1 MGTATSSQQNS
12 IAAFFQNES
21 TPGITLLVATLI
33 ALIFANSA
41 LSVHYESFLNYPLG
55 VAFGDGQ
62 MIKPTSKWIN
72 DGLMAIFFLVVGL
85 EIKKELIE
93 GELSSLKKAIL
104 PLVGAVGGMLVPALI
119 YLYFNYSDPTAIR
132 GWAIPSATD
141 IAFAVGVISL
151 FGKRIPVSLKIFLLA
166 LAVLDDM
173 GAVIII
179 AVFYT
184 EQISVT
190 PLLLAGL
197 SVLIL
202 LLMGRLK
209 VASTSLYLLVGFFLW
224 LCVLK
229 SGVHATI
236 AGVTLGLLIPLSVFN
251 SKKESLC
258 VALEHYLKPWV
269 NYFIMPVFAFANA
282 GVVLSGITPQ
292 SWLEPVTM
300 GIMLGLFVGKQL
312 GIFSFVWVAIKLKI
326 GDKPHHATWAQLYAV
341 SIIAGIG
348 FTMSLFI
355 GILAFPDPSWQTDV
369 KLGVLSGSLLSA
381 VLGYLLLDRFTP
393 KKAQ

>member
-1 MGTATSSQQNS
+1 MGITSSQQNK
-12 IAAFFQNES
+12 IAVFFQKES
-21 TPGITLLVATLI
+21 TPGVTLLFATLI

-41 LSVHYESFLNYPLG
+41 LSSLYEGFLNYPLG

-62 MIKPTSKWIN
+62 MIKPVSKWIN

-85 EIKKELIE
+85 EIKKELIQ
-93 GELSSLKKAIL
+93 GDLSSFKKAIL

-119 YLYFNYSDPTAIR
+119 YLYFNHSDPTAIR

-141 IAFAVGVISL
+141 IAFAVGVLSL
-151 FGKRIPVSLKIFLLA
+151 FGKRLPISLKIFLLA

-179 AVFYT
+179 AIFYT
-184 EQISVT
+184 EQIILT

-197 SVLIL
+197 SILLL

-209 VASTSLYLLVGFFLW
+209 VASIGLYLLIGFFLW

-236 AGVTLGLLIPLSVFN
+236 AGVTLGLLIPLNIFN
-251 SKKESLC
+251 AKKELLC
-258 VALEHYLKPWV
+258 ISLEHALKPWV
-269 NYFIMPVFAFANA
+269 NYLIMPVFAFANA

-300 GIMLGLFVGKQL
+300 GILLGLFIGKQL
-312 GIFSFVWVAIKLKI
+312 GIFSFVWLAIKLKI
-326 GDKPHHATWAQLYAV
+326 GEKPQHASWAQLYAV
-341 SIIAGIG
+341 SMIAGIG

-355 GILAFPDPSWQTDV
+355 GILAFPDPAWQTDV

-381 VLGYLLLDRFTP
+381 VLGYILLDRFTP
-393 KKAQ
+393 KKVQ